1 MERFENAIFKQ
12 REEIKDRMAEMFKLL
27 KELTTSRAPKKVLIR
42 EEVESLVTKNVNFIS
57 LARGEEERNEN
68 NDMVADNV
76 INRTDTEIPVKEVAK
91 ETDVENR
98 NKNKPIKRAKREE
111 TTKASSFQPVGHY
124 LKHRINEKLIEGLVD
139 NHRGAIYEAILRK
152 KIIRKEDIRGN
163 IEIPCNIRGLK
174 CINVLVDQG
183 SDINVMPLPT
193 YMKLNDE
200 RHAET
205 DIRLSLASHSY
216 IYPLGIVEDVLVDVP
231 SAGNFSK
238 KTKRKFLSEP
248 GDGVR
253 INPDGV
259 MSPATGKFENFQVEK
274 PILLEDKTN
283 PKCRGIDEV
292 SFSTLFR
299 GTAANVQCYNR
310 SEKSHYARNCPKP
323 RNDFL
328 FADASRMEEIEE
340 LSANIC
346 LMARIQPTNF
356 DSDAGPSYDSAFL
369 SEVQTP
375 STGYVNPLF
384 AKDKQE
390 QKYLK
395 QPKIIN
401 NIICDDQIDSNIIFD
416 EPNKDVNSGSVE
428 YDNNV

>member
-139 NHRGAIYEAILRK
+139 NHRFNDSLSRIRVRKVKGKTYNLLPRGAVYEAILRK

-163 IEIPCNIRGLK
+163 IEIPCNIGGLK
-174 CINVLVDQG
+174 CINALVDQG

-200 RHAET
+200 RPAET

-216 IYPLGIVEDVLVDVP
+216 IHPLGIEEDVLVDVP
-231 SAGNFSK
+231 GYMYPMDFVILDIK
-238 KTKRKFLSEP
+238 EDEKGPLS
-248 GDGVR
+248 
-253 INPDGV
+253 
-259 MSPATGKFENFQVEK
+259 
-274 PILLEDKTN
+274 
-283 PKCRGIDEV
+283 
-292 SFSTLFR
+292 
-299 GTAANVQCYNR
+299 
-310 SEKSHYARNCPKP
+310 
-323 RNDFL
+323 
-328 FADASRMEEIEE
+328 
-340 LSANIC
+340 
-346 LMARIQPTNF
+346 
-356 DSDAGPSYDSAFL
+356 
-369 SEVQTP
+369 
-375 STGYVNPLF
+375 
-384 AKDKQE
+384 
-390 QKYLK
+390 
-395 QPKIIN
+395 
-401 NIICDDQIDSNIIFD
+401 
-416 EPNKDVNSGSVE
+416 
-428 YDNNV
+428 